1 MLNGRPHGITNVL
14 ALQISPSVIC
24 SAQCAHF
31 SSTTRSD
38 CTRSHSEKQTQ
49 GAPSLFME
57 FKGRTG
63 QKRSRCSATLDY
75 DEESDSFRL
84 RVDDGENLEFWLEIA
99 IPQIKLDEAREQ
111 ALAEKY
117 ESDGV
122 VTLEK

>member
-1 MLNGRPHGITNVL
+1 
-14 ALQISPSVIC
+14 
-24 SAQCAHF
+24 
-31 SSTTRSD
+31 
-38 CTRSHSEKQTQ
+38 
-49 GAPSLFME
+49 ME

-99 IPQIKLDEAREQ
+99 IQQSKLDEARQQ